1 MCGDLCFDLPET
13 CSIGITYQKK
23 KKKIVVLLNSVI
35 QDATGF

>member
-23 KKKIVVLLNSVI
+23 KKIVVLLNSVI